1 MKKITLIIILSTLIF
16 AQVDTRDYN
25 NRGEENPKVKKISG
39 ITDRAAGTHNA
50 SNIGLFFENR
60 GKFYPRRLTQGPSGE
75 FPINSGQ
82 HYIYH
87 LNPFMGIKNNV
98 VQGKFK
104 RNEEFEAVG
113 GYHNAAN
120 AKIAMSDDPTSWPET
135 GWPVKDEFGNPIIKS
150 FQDSYCVY
158 NDELNSM
165 SKLGIEVHQTGYAY
179 GIDKFKN
186 ILFFKFTIYNKGN
199 KDLED
204 FYFGMHTDLDVG
216 NLVGG
221 VPEYDDDRIG
231 FSKEKNFLWFYD
243 TDDRPGSEWPNPPG
257 MMGITFLQTPKNKNG
272 KTGITDMHWYI
283 SDSWNDVDSIE
294 YGIMSSAY
302 SFYQSSEGSKIFH
315 PGANYPDLHY
325 DDVNTLKTGEDV
337 AAMVSWGP
345 YDLKKDSSI
354 TIIIALLAGKDENEL
369 MEYWQAAYDVVW
381 KYNFDLSKP
390 PETPNLYAQ
399 AGDKKAI
406 LWWDKKADNSVD
418 NFSKQRDFEG
428 LRLYRSNDKGA
439 TWQLIFTCDKENYLG
454 KDIGVQYAYVDSTV
468 MNGFEYWYTLTAYDR
483 GDGDVAS
490 LESPKGNTLQSPN
503 TVSVIP
509 RSEAI
514 GRIATRPINL
524 HKYTGKST
532 LLPQLIV
539 KDDKALDGNEYEIKF
554 TYFLENEIGV
564 LKSYLSDLKVTDSN
578 KTYPGKF
585 AFYFTQN
592 APYEVDLI
600 NMYDDTKLKEGL
612 GYVFGVKTKL
622 VPGLDVT
629 VKDLY
634 GFSTPADSLPK
645 KGDMFSINFGIM
657 CIKNGSDTVLKPTL
671 FNYER
676 LYSTSDGIIIK
687 FPEPRTN
694 DLPIKINDKF
704 KFKVIQAE
712 VRNEEVRNN
721 LSKIKVVPNPYIVS
735 SLYEPDF
742 GELSLEPLR
751 RIQFI
756 NLPAE
761 CIIRIFTP
769 AGDLVKTIYHNNLT
783 GTENWDL
790 RSDGGREIAS
800 GVYIYTVEGYG
811 EKFTGRFAV
820 IK

>member
-1 MKKITLIIILSTLIF
+1 MKKVFIIILLTLVTF
-16 AQVDTRDYN
+16 AQTDTRDYN
-25 NRGEENPKVKKISG
+25 DRGNLSKTSG
-39 ITDRAAGTHNA
+39 ITDRAAGIHNA

-82 HYIYH
+82 HYIYY
-87 LNPFMGIKNNV
+87 LNPFIGIKDNV

-113 GYHNAAN
+113 GYHNPAN
-120 AKIAMSDDPTSWPET
+120 AKVAMSDDPTSWPST
-135 GWPVKDEFGNPIIKS
+135 GWPVKDEYGNPVIKS

-158 NDELNSM
+158 NDDLNSVK
-165 SKLGIEVHQTGYAY
+165 KLGIEVHQTGYAY

-186 ILFFKFTIYNKGN
+186 ILFFKFKIINKGN
-199 KDLED
+199 EDLTD
-204 FYFGMHTDLDVG
+204 LYFGMHTDIDVG
-216 NLVGG
+216 NLAGG
-221 VPEYDDDRIG
+221 TPEYDDDRIG

-243 TDDRPGSEWPNPPG
+243 TDGRPGSEWPNPPG
-257 MMGITFLQTPKNKNG
+257 MMGLTFLQTPKNKFG

-283 SDSWNDVDSIE
+283 TDSWNDVDSIE
-294 YGIMSSAY
+294 YGIMSSAKSLY
-302 SFYQSSEGSKIFH
+302 LSSEGKKVFH
-315 PGANYPDLHY
+315 PGANFPDLHY
-325 DDVNTLKTGEDV
+325 DDVNTLKASGEDV
-337 AAMVSWGP
+337 AAMLSWGP
-345 YDLKKDSSI
+345 YDLKRDSSI
-354 TIIIALLAGKDENEL
+354 TIIIALVAGKNETEL

-390 PETPNLYAQ
+390 PETPKLFAQ
-399 AGDKKAI
+399 EGDKKVT
-406 LWWDKKADNSVD
+406 LWWDQKADKSVD

-428 LRLYRSNDKGA
+428 YRLYRSNDKGA
-439 TWQLIFTCDKENYLG
+439 TWQLIYTCDKENYIG
-454 KDIGVQYAYVDSTV
+454 KDLGIQYAYVDSTV

-490 LESPKGNTLQSPN
+490 LESPKGNTLQAPN

-509 RSEAI
+509 RTDAI
-514 GRIATRPINL
+514 GRIATRAINISQ
-524 HKYTGKST
+524 YTGNST
-532 LLPQLIV
+532 LKPSIIV
-539 KDDKALDGNEYEIKF
+539 KDDNSLDGNQYTIKF
-554 TYFLENEIGV
+554 TYFFENEIGV
-564 LKSYLSDLKVTDSN
+564 LKSYLSDLKVLDTT

-585 AFYFTQN
+585 AFYFTKN

-622 VPGLDVT
+622 IPGLDVT
-629 VKDLY
+629 IKDLY
-634 GFSTPADSLPK
+634 TFSTPADSLPK
-645 KGDMFSINFGIM
+645 ENNMFSLNFGIM
-657 CIKNGSDTVLKPTL
+657 CIKNGTDTVLKPTL
-671 FNYER
+671 FNYDR
-676 LYSTSDGIIIK
+676 LYATSDGIIII
-687 FPEPRTN
+687 FPSPLST
-694 DLPIKINDKF
+694 DKPIRINDQF
-704 KFKVIQAE
+704 KFKVIRAQVVNAD
-712 VRNEEVRNN
+712 VKSN
-721 LSKIKVVPNPYIVS
+721 LNKIKVVPNPYIVS

-761 CIIRIFTP
+761 CVIRIFTP
-769 AGDLVKTIYHNNLT
+769 AGDLVKTIYHNNSS

-800 GVYIYTVEGYG
+800 GVYLFTVEGYG